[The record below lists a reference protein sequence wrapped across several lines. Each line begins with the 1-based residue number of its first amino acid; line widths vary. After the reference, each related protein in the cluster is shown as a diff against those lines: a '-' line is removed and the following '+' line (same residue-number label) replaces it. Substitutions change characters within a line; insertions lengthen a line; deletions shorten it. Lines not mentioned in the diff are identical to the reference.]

1 LIGKNR
7 INSNKEIVVWNGI
20 CKNMS
25 QDRGAGKRNSR
36 NRSRGIN
43 GMNEILIIQDSPSIN
58 AMLKLRLESA
68 GFSVEAV
75 ETGEE
80 GVEKA
85 KAGRYQLILLD
96 YNLPGINGGE
106 VCRILRQEDNTGNIP
121 IVLMSAKDEG
131 ELSKITAD
139 VGADGFI
146 SLPFEPKEFIEKITG
161 FMESHKE

>member
-1 LIGKNR
+1 VPGN
-7 INSNKEIVVWNGI
+7 EIYAIDQG
-20 CKNMS
+20 
-25 QDRGAGKRNSR
+25 
-36 NRSRGIN
+36 GIN
-43 GMNEILIIQDSPSIN
+43 GMDKILIIQDSPSVN
-58 AMLKLRLESA
+58 AMLKLRLESG
-68 GFSVEAV
+68 GFSVETV

-106 VCRILRQEDNTGNIP
+106 VCRTLRQEDNTGNIP
-121 IVLMSAKDEG
+121 IVLMSAQDEG
-131 ELSKITAD
+131 ELSKITTD

-161 FMESHKE
+161 FMESRKE